1 MTGVGI
7 AFTKLPALNLAVFVL
22 SAGVLVPSFALSES
36 SSSFFASE
44 LSDSELVHEL
54 LTAEPR
60 QFKPVGH
67 TSVVFRMRLEGP
79 ATAAYKVASHSF
91 PRVHLAE
98 VAAYR
103 VASLLG
109 LDNVPPAA
117 LRRVARDKI
126 DARMHPDYSQR
137 WRALQGEVRWL
148 EGGIAEGAA
157 SVWVFGLRSLRL
169 EREQTRWRAWL
180 RGNMEIPKER
190 LALARDL
197 SNMVVFD
204 YLIGNRD
211 RFSGSNMKVLPGAG
225 RLVLLDNDQAF
236 PTAPSDASHSDFL
249 LESLKLTERF
259 SRSAVKH
266 LLALEES
273 DLRAELGASP
283 RPLLTHNQIN
293 GLMERRAILLSYVA
307 RLIEERGRD
316 AVLYFD

>member
-1 MTGVGI
+1 MKH
-7 AFTKLPALNLAVFVL
+7 AFTTLPGLNLAVLVL
-22 SAGVLVPSFALSES
+22 SAGVLVSSFALSES

-44 LSDSELVHEL
+44 LSDPELIREL

-60 QFKPVGH
+60 QFRPVGH

-79 ATAAYKVASHSF
+79 ATAAYKVASNSF
-91 PRVHLAE
+91 PRAHLAE
-98 VAAYR
+98 IAAYR
-103 VASLLG
+103 VALLLG
-109 LDNVPPAA
+109 LDNVPPAV

-126 DARMHPDYSQR
+126 DARMHRDYKQR

-157 SVWVFGLRSLRL
+157 SVWVFGLRSFRL
-169 EREQTRWRAWL
+169 EQEQTRWRAWL
-180 RGNMEIPKER
+180 RGNTEIPKER

-204 YLIGNRD
+204 YLVGNRD

-225 RLVLLDNDQAF
+225 RLVLLDNDHAF
-236 PTAPSDASHSDFL
+236 PLAQSDVSYSDFL

-259 SRSAVKH
+259 SRSTVER

-283 RPLLTHNQIN
+283 RPLLTHDQIN